1 MNFDE
6 IQTTIAHLKKTC
18 KCPQCKGIYENKNIS
33 VIATTNIEG
42 MMEMRCEKCQL
53 STLVT
58 VIITPSTLEIKEQNQ
73 RTHKGISDNDLLDV
87 KNFLNNFDGDFKRA
101 FDPQSPNKKQ

>member
-6 IQTTIAHLKKTC
+6 IKNTIEHLKKTC
-18 KCPQCKGIYENKNIS
+18 KCPQCNGSYKDADINI
-33 VIATTNIEG
+33 IATTNIEG

-58 VIITPSTLEIKEQNQ
+58 VTITSALPEIKEQNY
-73 RTHKGISDNDLLDV
+73 RTHKGISDNDILDV
-87 KNFLNNFDGDFKRA
+87 KNFLNNFDGDFKKV
-101 FDPQSPNKKQ
+101 FNQSPNNKQ